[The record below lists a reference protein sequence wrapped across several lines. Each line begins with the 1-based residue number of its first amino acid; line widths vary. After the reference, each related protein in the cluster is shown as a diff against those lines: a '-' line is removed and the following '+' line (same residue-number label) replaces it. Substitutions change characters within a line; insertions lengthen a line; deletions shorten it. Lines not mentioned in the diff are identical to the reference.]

1 MQRILKTL
9 HLCGLLLLTSGLVLA
24 WILPDTLGAAANAGS
39 RVVLAQSAYNALLQ
53 LSLPGLLLMLAT
65 GVPMLLL
72 NLNPNRS
79 RWMGLKLALAG
90 LVAGN
95 FILFLAPTTR
105 DLLIAVDR
113 AAQGMAVHTPI
124 DTLTTRNGWLA
135 LGGLG
140 LVLAIVAISVIRP
153 SLGRTAK
160 PDN

>member
-1 MQRILKTL
+1 MQRTLKAL

-24 WILPDTLGAAANAGS
+24 WILPDTLGAAANAAS
-39 RVVLAQSAYNALLQ
+39 RVVLAQAAYNALLQ

-72 NLNPNRS
+72 NLNRS
-79 RWMGLKLALAG
+79 RWMGLKLTLAG

-95 FILFLAPTTR
+95 VILFLAPTTR

-153 SLGRTAK
+153 SIGRTTK